1 VGFASSAEAILG
13 RYRLPDKASGG
24 HRPAEAVL
32 LLILYPTQQL
42 AADRYN
48 TLSKSFALNAE
59 PGDGGGK
66 PAVFGTRSSALIALL
81 ADVESR
87 EIAAALLNQVHYAS
101 QVTWDEPT
109 HKLTDPSIS
118 TIVVGAIVDT
128 GALMLLVLAASLGFG
143 GFRLLAKFV
152 APGKIFD
159 RNADVEILQLGIN
172 SKPVDVK
179 DFYTLHSSR

>member
-1 VGFASSAEAILG
+1 
-13 RYRLPDKASGG
+13 
-24 HRPAEAVL
+24 

-48 TLSKSFALNAE
+48 ALGNTFALNAA
-59 PGDGGGK
+59 PAQAGGK

-81 ADVESR
+81 AGAESR
-87 EIAAALLNQVHYAS
+87 DTAAGLLNQIHYAS
-101 QVTWDEPT
+101 DVTWNEPT
-109 HKLTDPSIS
+109 HEVTDPPIS

-128 GALMLLVLAASLGFG
+128 GAIMLLVLAASLGFG

-159 RNADVEILQLGIN
+159 RNADVEILQLGIS
-172 SKPVDVK
+172 SKPIDVK
-179 DFYTLHSSR
+179 DFYILNSSR